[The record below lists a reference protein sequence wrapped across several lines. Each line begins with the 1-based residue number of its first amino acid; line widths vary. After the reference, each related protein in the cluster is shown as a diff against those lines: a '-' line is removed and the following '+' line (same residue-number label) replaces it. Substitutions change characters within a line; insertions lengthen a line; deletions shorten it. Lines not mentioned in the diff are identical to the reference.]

1 MLRFERIEEV
11 SYEWLVKILPDYLP
25 AIRPGLMILAD
36 RMTLDQE
43 ATPFFL
49 VLNSQEKRVG
59 TIEILRSSDGF
70 PGQILSHAAWVAE
83 NSSAI
88 AYLNKKEFDPSLSP
102 FVIGLV
108 PNYPQWAKLCSFLAL
123 DISLFKYSAVLCED
137 TPGLIL
143 DPIFGPSPSPVISDQ
158 PQPRELKSSTPFRS
172 EGVNELGLTEAELRF
187 FSN

>member
-11 SYEWLVKILPDYLP
+11 SYEWLVKLLPVYLP

-43 ATPFFL
+43 DGPFLL

-59 TIEILRSSDGF
+59 TIEILKSSAGF
-70 PGQILSHAAWVAE
+70 PGQILSHAAWIAN
-83 NSSAI
+83 NSLAI
-88 AYLNKKEFDPSLSP
+88 AHLNKKEFDPSLSP

-108 PNYPQWAKLCSFLAL
+108 PNYPQWANLCSFLTL
-123 DISLFKYSAVLCED
+123 DISLFKYSAVSCEE

-143 DPIFGPSPSPVISDQ
+143 DPIFGPSPSPVETDQ
-158 PQPRELKSSTPFRS
+158 PQPREVKISTPFRS

-187 FSN
+187 FSS